1 MDKLTE
7 ALTNEIGP
15 SRLRSTLPTSSE
27 LYRVSTYV
35 WSEWNAMQE
44 QIKNIPWWK
53 IYLRCRARKKIN
65 QFQAT
70 LHILHNYV
78 PAKDD

>member
-15 SRLRSTLPTSSE
+15 PRVKNDLPTSTE
-27 LYRVSTYV
+27 RYHVTTYI
-35 WSEWNAMQE
+35 WATWNDMLD

-53 IYLRCRARKKIN
+53 IHTRRQARKKIN
-65 QFQAT
+65 KFQNA
-70 LHILHNYV
+70 LHVLHHYV
-78 PAKDD
+78 PVKDD